1 MEAQRSRARA
11 AARAPRAADEA
22 SYRAIL
28 EAEGPTVFV
37 GRRSEEYTTSARI
50 LAVLDGGDGLSE
62 VVLDRTPFY
71 AESGGQVGDS
81 GKIESSTGSAEVVDT
96 IAALPGLHVHRARLS
111 GDLLA
116 GLDAIASIDAARRES
131 IRRNHTA
138 THLLHAAL
146 RKVLGEHVRQ
156 QGSLVAPDRLRFDF
170 SHHGAPSPEELI
182 EVATIVNEQLLLD
195 AEVDTLETSR
205 VEAEAM
211 GAVAFFGDKYGE
223 VVRVVRAGET
233 SLEFCGGT
241 HVDGLGSIGSFQ
253 IISEGSIGS
262 NTRRIEAVTGMD
274 SFRRS
279 LEQTDAVLTASSLL
293 KSEPEQLQTAI
304 ERLMER
310 VKVAERERDALRS
323 AGLEA
328 QAATLA
334 AEVDGGILVSSLPGI
349 GADDLRQLASN
360 VQRRS
365 EAVAVVLG
373 SVADDKVAV
382 AVATDGTCDAK
393 ELVAQLGPI
402 IGGGGGGSP
411 ALALAGGRQTGA
423 LPDALRAADG
433 VLRA

>member
-116 GLDAIASIDAARRES
+116 GQDAIASIDAARRES